1 MQPIRDRVLVRLV
14 RREGVLWVGEDD
26 GPREGVVVSHGQGK
40 RSETGKRLR
49 MTVREGDR
57 VLFPAAVGQAIAG
70 EKDLLV
76 MNEDDILAVIED

>member
-1 MQPIRDRVLVRLV
+1 
-14 RREGVLWVGEDD
+14 
-26 GPREGVVVSHGQGK
+26 
-40 RSETGKRLR
+40 